1 MNMHLSPQTHYE
13 LPWGWVIPPIG
24 IRARIFLYVRFL
36 SRRIR
41 TRLFKIAQC
50 PN

>member
-24 IRARIFLYVRFL
+24 IRGPHFFVFC
-36 SRRIR
+36 
-41 TRLFKIAQC
+41 F
-50 PN
+50 